1 MCRLHSQVQSSVS
14 AVAAGSFVVHIPP
27 RWVSVTHNWCPNDT
41 PRRALAVAVYNAVYC
56 ALSCPVTITV
66 QQVPTTS
73 RRRPLAYSMT
83 RSAAVIPLQ
92 RKTSHQ
98 LLVAALR
105 AAQIRFNAATA
116 TTAAAAA
123 AAAAVLSKQCCL
135 LMQYSVSGHRCSP
148 RRNDQ
153 LRHTA
158 SSATALTSS

>member
-66 QQVPTTS
+66 QQVPTSS

-98 LLVAALR
+98 LLVAVLR
-105 AAQIRFNAATA
+105 ATQIRFNAAT
-116 TTAAAAA
+116 TTTTHHRRRHRSFIKAMLFTHAIFSKRSP
-123 AAAAVLSKQCCL
+123 VL
-135 LMQYSVSGHRCSP
+135 
-148 RRNDQ
+148 
-153 LRHTA
+153 TA
-158 SSATALTSS
+158 P